1 MTEYRSVA
9 SQLVDAT
16 VDAILP
22 LQRGYLNDESAAS
35 NCQDLWIGVSCD
47 VLLAS

>member
-1 MTEYRSVA
+1 MRKRGSNKWYVYTLPAKKAIA
-9 SQLVDAT
+9 S
-16 VDAILP
+16 IK
-22 LQRGYLNDESAAS
+22 QRVS